1 MSIISKLFGSRDLR
15 KAKRIIREAEVRVK
29 RTTKPL
35 GEVSLAI
42 IRAAHTCSEA
52 YKPLIHV
59 ADVKENQKAEIYVFY
74 EFIYFFMHLTMR
86 SAFAQQ
92 LTEQQIGKMQ
102 SYLVPVISSTAVD
115 SFFAH
120 WHEDLKKNLRSE
132 FITKLNNAELEY
144 STCKEFLSKGIKGAF
159 TGNSLF
165 ARLARNV
172 ADLSGNSM
180 NPVALSFIQDG
191 AVNAFTTMNLNSL
204 VQDAG
209 KVLANDT
216 SLDFLRDPNE

>member
-1 MSIISKLFGSRDLR
+1 MSIISKLFSSRDLR
-15 KAKRIIREAEVRVK
+15 KARRIIRVAEAEVQK
-29 RTTKPL
+29 TTKPL

-42 IRAAHTCSEA
+42 IRASHTCSEA
-52 YKPLIHV
+52 YKPLIQFADGHV
-59 ADVKENQKAEIYVFY
+59 ADDKEKQLAEIYVFY

-86 SAFAQQ
+86 SALAQQ

-115 SFFAH
+115 SFCAH
-120 WHEDLKKNLRSE
+120 WHEDLKEKMRSE

-144 STCKEFLSKGIKGAF
+144 STCKEFLSTDFPF

-165 ARLARNV
+165 ARLARSV

-180 NPVALSFIQDG
+180 NPGALDFIQG
-191 AVNAFTTMNLNSL
+191 AAVDAFTTMNIHSL
-204 VQDAG
+204 VRDAG
-209 KVLANDT
+209 KAL
-216 SLDFLRDPNE
+216 